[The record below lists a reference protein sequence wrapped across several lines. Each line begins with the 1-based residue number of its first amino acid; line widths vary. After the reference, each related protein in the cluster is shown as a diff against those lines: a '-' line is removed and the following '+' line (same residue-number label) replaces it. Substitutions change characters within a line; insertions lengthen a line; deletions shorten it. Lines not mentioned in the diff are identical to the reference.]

1 MSAASR
7 SDHPVIL
14 PVVPH
19 IEAGPSHVPLRS
31 WDAGV
36 IRRKLSERR
45 ESLFS
50 KKHDDVE
57 FWTAGDGTGVRKER
71 LRRLQL
77 PASTGTGSGTD
88 STGFPVTVGDAL
100 YIIRQANSWDR
111 LRVTSETFDRLAKG
125 LRVFPFFLETVLNF
139 GIKVK
144 DNNNTW
150 HGFRSRRRP
159 TDAGDVE
166 TCYVLHFFEN
176 NGKTEGDPWSIRQTA
191 VYCRYDASGDQSSWI
206 LIKPSLNLE
215 ELIQAELEGVSRLAL
230 SGESRAARLNVLFIN
245 FTLRNWPD
253 YIAAQ
258 RTKVEQFEAKSFFSD
273 VDHIQPHDYDL
284 RFQDRQDLERLK
296 QRLLRALAILDATVE
311 LQARIRGFLEKNGDD
326 CLDGAIT
333 VELNDF
339 DAEAR
344 YYHRCISD
352 LRQRASD
359 TISLLIDI
367 LDRRYGH
374 ANLRSAAANES
385 SLKANVA
392 SLSTMTTIAV
402 NREKEHKVEQKTA
415 VNVRALTVVATL
427 YLPAS
432 LLSGIFS
439 SHLVD
444 VNSTGSFYV
453 SPEFWKFVVVLIPMT
468 LFTFG
473 VVAVL
478 QATWTARESKEL
490 RKMAAVAAAKDAVAV
505 AP

>member
-1 MSAASR
+1 MSSASR
-7 SDHPVIL
+7 SPIA
-14 PVVPH
+14 PH
-19 IEAGPSHVPLRS
+19 IEAGLGQAPLCS
-31 WDAGV
+31 WDASA

-50 KKHDDVE
+50 KKHDDAE
-57 FWTAGDGTGVRKER
+57 FWTAGDDGTGVRKER
-71 LRRLQL
+71 LRHLQL
-77 PASTGTGSGTD
+77 PASTRTGSRTD
-88 STGFPVTVGDAL
+88 PTELPVPVGDAL

-144 DNNNTW
+144 DDNNTW
-150 HGFRSRRRP
+150 HGFRSRRRL
-159 TDAGDVE
+159 TDAGDEVE
-166 TCYVLHFFEN
+166 TCYMLHFFEN

-191 VYCRYDASGDQSSWI
+191 VYHRYDASGDQSSWI
-206 LIKPSLNLE
+206 LVKPSAHLE
-215 ELIQAELEGVSRLAL
+215 EPIQAELEGVSRHAL
-230 SGESRAARLNVLFIN
+230 SGESRAARLHVLFIN

-311 LQARIRGFLEKNGDD
+311 LQARIRGFLEKNGDGD
-326 CLDGAIT
+326 SDGAIA

-352 LRQRASD
+352 LQQRASD
-359 TISLLIDI
+359 TTSLLIDI

-402 NREKEHKVEQKTA
+402 NGEMEHKVEQKTA
-415 VNVRALTVVATL
+415 ANVRALTVVATL

-453 SPEFWKFVVVLIPMT
+453 SSEFWKFVVVLVPMT
-468 LFTFG
+468 LVTFG

-478 QATWTARESKEL
+478 QAVWTVRESKEL
-490 RKMAAVAAAKDAVAV
+490 RKMAAVTATA
-505 AP
+505 